1 MSLEFSHYPLTPS
14 HHRRPGF
21 GALGQTVHLM
31 KARKFIAQTPR
42 RTSPENLSVAIPLL
56 NQFTG
61 RELRAELDDYCYGE
75 AGVLA
80 ARLSNLANTSRAGG
94 QIER

>member
-1 MSLEFSHYPLTPS
+1 
-14 HHRRPGF
+14 
-21 GALGQTVHLM
+21 M
-31 KARKFIAQTPR
+31 KAHKFIAQRLAEPR
-42 RTSPENLSVAIPLL
+42 EESLCHHPLF

-61 RELRAELDDYCYGE
+61 RELQAQRDDYCYGVT
-75 AGVLA
+75 GVLG